1 MNAAASA
8 RPRGGMKLGAE
19 PRKLAI
25 LGLVVAVGAAVFFY
39 NSGGES
45 GGGSTASSAVR
56 PSNPDTPAVARA
68 KQAITRRRGKSSS
81 ERNTLRMQEVTLE
94 AQRGTIDPT
103 LRLDLL
109 ERLKQ
114 VQSSESSRSLFELG
128 AAAPPPGSASE
139 KPVTIVPGSLPE
151 TPAAPVNTGPPPPP
165 PIPLGYYGF
174 TAPATSAG
182 PRRGFFLDN
191 ENILIAG
198 EGEIVKEHYRIVSL
212 QAKAAVVEDTVT
224 KNQQTS
230 PMTPEVQQSDL

>member
-8 RPRGGMKLGAE
+8 RPRGGLKLGAE

-25 LGLVVAVGAAVFFY
+25 LGLLGAAAVAVFFY

-45 GGGSTASSAVR
+45 SGGAVPASAVR
-56 PSNPDTPAVARA
+56 PSNTDTPSVARA
-68 KQAITRRRGKSSS
+68 KQVVTRRRGQSSS

-109 ERLKQ
+109 DRLKQ
-114 VQSSESSRSLFELG
+114 VQLSESSRSLFELG
-128 AAAPPPGSASE
+128 AAAPPESASE
-139 KPVTIVPGSLPE
+139 KPVTIVPGPLPE

-174 TAPATSAG
+174 TAPATAAG

-198 EGEIVKEHYRIVSL
+198 EGEIVKEHYRILSL
-212 QAKAAVVEDTVT
+212 QSKAAVVEDTVT
-224 KNQQTS
+224 KNQQTL
-230 PMTPEVQQSDL
+230 PMTPEVQQGDL